1 VKEAAEVQ
9 LSSPFDPVPYS
20 VMGPP
25 EDRGVIGQIQ
35 LSGGAYEPQVM
46 NALSRLLEPDS
57 VAFDVGANI
66 GVFALVM
73 SRLCPRGRVYAFEPA
88 IESFDYLVRNLQAN
102 GARNVVAEHRAVYDT
117 TGLVPFVFSPDYP
130 PGSFVSNNAEHSA
143 DSRPMEAVRL
153 DDYAEDRGIDRVD
166 LIMIDA
172 EGAEFAV
179 LRGAERTIAVHRPAL
194 LVELNPVSLRR
205 VGGGTFRELLA
216 VLRRGRALFSMTPG
230 GLPVRITSDR
240 HAEKLL
246 RREGVTELL
255 CLPGGH
261 PARTPKSWAR
271 GLREAARLEAELN
284 RWRPPANDFVIEPAY
299 RLHPPAEAGGAAG
312 QTLTLPVT
320 VENEGPAWFSSD
332 YVYYPVHLSYRWLD
346 ADGSPLVHDGH
357 RGRFS
362 APLGPGRSATVEL
375 PVQLPSAPGRH
386 HLALTLLQE
395 NYVWFDALDP
405 SLRTTIPVTVVP

>member
-1 VKEAAEVQ
+1 
-9 LSSPFDPVPYS
+9 
-20 VMGPP
+20 M
-25 EDRGVIGQIQ
+25 
-35 LSGGAYEPQVM
+35 
-46 NALSRLLEPDS
+46 
-57 VAFDVGANI
+57 
-66 GVFALVM
+66 
-73 SRLCPRGRVYAFEPA
+73 
-88 IESFDYLVRNLQAN
+88 
-102 GARNVVAEHRAVYDT
+102 
-117 TGLVPFVFSPDYP
+117 
-130 PGSFVSNNAEHSA
+130 
-143 DSRPMEAVRL
+143 
-153 DDYAEDRGIDRVD
+153 
-166 LIMIDA
+166 
-172 EGAEFAV
+172 
-179 LRGAERTIAVHRPAL
+179 
-194 LVELNPVSLRR
+194 
-205 VGGGTFRELLA
+205 GGGTFRELLA

-346 ADGSPLVHDGH
+346 ADDLLLLV
-357 RGRFS
+357 
-362 APLGPGRSATVEL
+362 LIQRSSFQSSK
-375 PVQLPSAPGRH
+375 P
-386 HLALTLLQE
+386 
-395 NYVWFDALDP
+395 
-405 SLRTTIPVTVVP
+405 